1 MLSPLGQCEFVSEHL
16 NLIRNVNIVA
26 GCDIIIVTVVIGDM
40 TLAAIYVL
48 FSTSLSMDSRQ
59 QTEWTKNT
67 WLLESAPMETSIIF
81 TGFGFPAAAMGIFD
95 RLAPKQNFWLET
107 EKELDLRPA

>member
-1 MLSPLGQCEFVSEHL
+1 MRNCRTKELFWGEKQLIEFRLDLICSMAPSTPITFKTMLSPLGQCEFVSEHL

-48 FSTSLSMDSRQ
+48 FSSLSMDSRQ

-67 WLLESAPMETSIIF
+67 
-81 TGFGFPAAAMGIFD
+81 
-95 RLAPKQNFWLET
+95 
-107 EKELDLRPA
+107 